1 MAEYTA
7 LGKAL
12 ENAGAPSNG
21 TSEVQTIT
29 LSSFGAC
36 TLTLTFKGASTSVV
50 FAGTENNGA
59 IDTAVLAALIALR
72 TIGTSGVT
80 VSTSGTTDRA
90 IAVTFAAQLGKL
102 DVDALVASVSGGSAV
117 AATLSTNLTGSNN
130 DLTFTAVTAGTAA
143 NSVTVSYVDPGTDG
157 ALSVGVIGNAI
168 TVTLAYATG
177 AITSTAALVR
187 AALIASA
194 GAAALITPTLKSGN
208 DGTGI
213 VTALS
218 ATPLAGG
225 LAAPSVAVAITTPGV
240 TATGRNQGGCGQL
253 LIDSTNG
260 KLFINTGT
268 APAPAWTVVGSQS

>member
-1 MAEYTA
+1 MAEYTT
-7 LGKAL
+7 LGRAL
-12 ENAGAPSNG
+12 EIAGAPSNG

-29 LSSFGAC
+29 ISSFGAC
-36 TLTLTFKGASTSVV
+36 TLILTFKGASTTLTFTGS
-50 FAGTENNGA
+50 EINSA

-143 NSVTVSYVDPGTDG
+143 NSITVSYVDPGTDG
-157 ALSVGVIGNAI
+157 AISVGVIGNAI
-168 TVTLAYATG
+168 TVTLAYG
-177 AITSTAALVR
+177 SSAITSTGATVRTALN
-187 AALIASA
+187 ASTA
-194 GAAALITPTLKSGN
+194 AAALISTALKAAN
-208 DGTGI
+208 DGTGL

-225 LAAPSVAVAITTPGV
+225 LAAPTVAVAITTPGV

-260 KLFINTGT
+260 VLYINTGT
-268 APAPAWTVVGSQS
+268 APAPTWTKVGTQS